1 MAFGTKKSVVAA
13 PSFSERMASI
23 ESMFKTAHENAS
35 NLHAEME
42 SEIAKKESQIAALQE
57 DIKTIGVTKQDSII
71 SESSHYIVN
80 RVSGSNAW
88 LTQFKNGDWYELS
101 EELH

>member
-1 MAFGTKKSVVAA
+1 MAFGTKKSVVAT

-23 ESMFKTAHENAS
+23 KSIFKTVHENVN

-57 DIKTIGVTKQDSII
+57 DIKTINVTKQ
-71 SESSHYIVN
+71 EAETFM
-80 RVSGSNAW
+80 SNIGK
-88 LTQFKNGDWYELS
+88 LI
-101 EELH
+101 

>member
-23 ESMFKTAHENAS
+23 KSMFKTAHEDAS

-42 SEIAKKESQIAALQE
+42 QEIAKKESQIAALQE
-57 DIKTIGVTKQDSII
+57 DIKTIDVTKQ
-71 SESSHYIVN
+71 EAETFM
-80 RVSGSNAW
+80 SNIEK
-88 LTQFKNGDWYELS
+88 LT
-101 EELH
+101 